1 VVKNYKTVT
10 IPQRQDEQ
18 LVNLTCDIC
27 GKVSFDEENWNNGNS
42 HKNIDTITIERKEGY
57 ESKYNLGG
65 NYTKYTLDLCPECF
79 FKYVVEPLEKQNIK
93 FHEEEVDW

>member
-1 VVKNYKTVT
+1 MKVYKTVT

-27 GKVSFDEENWNNGNS
+27 GKVSFDEENWRDGESN
-42 HKNIDTITIERKEGY
+42 KDIDTVTIERKEGY
-57 ESKYNLGG
+57 ELRYDIGG